1 MKPTK
6 DQDIIDE
13 VLKGQTN
20 AFSELVDKYKD
31 MVFTLA
37 FRLMKDKRL
46 ADEMSQTV
54 FIKIY
59 KKLNSFKGQSKFSS
73 WVYRITYNTC
83 LDELRK
89 RGKNYK
95 FVQINDFTEHEVLT
109 VESALD
115 QMKKD
120 ELSETIKSGLEEL
133 PGEMAFLI
141 TLYYFEDNS
150 IKEIAESLNI
160 KENNAKVKLHRARL
174 KLTEILKHIVEPEV
188 IEKYGTK

>member
-20 AFSELVDKYKD
+20 AFSGLVDKYKD

-46 ADEMSQTV
+46 SDEMSQTV

-73 WVYRITYNTC
+73 WIYRITYNTC

-120 ELSETIKSGLEEL
+120 ELTETIKIGLEEL

>member
-20 AFSELVDKYKD
+20 AFSGLVDKYKD

-46 ADEMSQTV
+46 SDEMSQTV

-73 WVYRITYNTC
+73 WIYRITYNTC

>member
-20 AFSELVDKYKD
+20 AFSGLVDKYKD

-37 FRLMKDKRL
+37 FRLMKDRRL

-120 ELSETIKSGLEEL
+120 ELTETIKSGLEEL

>member
-20 AFSELVDKYKD
+20 AFSGLVDKYKD

-46 ADEMSQTV
+46 SDEMSQTV

-73 WVYRITYNTC
+73 WIYRITYNTC

-120 ELSETIKSGLEEL
+120 ELTETIKSGLEEL

>member
-37 FRLMKDKRL
+37 FRIMKDKRL

-73 WVYRITYNTC
+73 WIYRITYNTC

-120 ELSETIKSGLEEL
+120 ELTETIKSGLEEL

>member
-37 FRLMKDKRL
+37 FRIMKDKRL

>member
-37 FRLMKDKRL
+37 FRIMKDKRL

-73 WVYRITYNTC
+73 WIYRITYNTC

-120 ELSETIKSGLEEL
+120 ELTETIKIGLEEL